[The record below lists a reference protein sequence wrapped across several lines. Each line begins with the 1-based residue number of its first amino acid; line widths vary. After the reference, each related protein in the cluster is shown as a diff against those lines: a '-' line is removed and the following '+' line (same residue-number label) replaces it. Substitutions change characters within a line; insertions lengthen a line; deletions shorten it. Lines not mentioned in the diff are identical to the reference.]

1 MISKKYAALI
11 LAASLALASCSSG
24 PPASKTSEENPVES
38 TTAETSDVLYLTIA
52 SSALW
57 SDSITG
63 QVLSRYQEKLK
74 EWSGGTMEIILY
86 EGSSLGG
93 DDELI
98 PGAVQGTLSIV
109 NSVSSVHAK
118 VVPEATLLGIPG
130 FFQDYDTYNR
140 LMESDYFDVLH
151 EYYARE
157 GLELMAAFANS
168 YRELTCDRPIRSVED
183 LAGVKIRT
191 LNNPYHMAFWD
202 SLGCD
207 ASYLPFGDLYMA
219 LRKGDFQAQENPLS
233 AVERNHFNEV
243 QKYVIFT
250 HHVVV
255 DYMFVMNQAQYNAL
269 TEEQKGWLKRFF
281 AEIKKD
287 LIDESPED
295 HERLKRLL
303 EESCG
308 MEMLYPDETFMAEM
322 QKGTELV
329 IGQLRQELGTEKVD
343 LFLSAVDAVAK

>member
-1 MISKKYAALI
+1 MTYKKYAAAV
-11 LAASLALASCSSG
+11 LAAMLVLTSCSSG
-24 PPASKTSEENPVES
+24 SSVPEASEESAAES
-38 TTAETSDVLYLTIA
+38 TEAETSDVLSLTIA

-63 QVLSRYQEKLK
+63 EVLSKYQEKLK
-74 EWSGGTMEIILY
+74 EWSGGTMEIRLY

-130 FFQDYDTYNR
+130 FFKDYDTYNR
-140 LMESDYFDVLH
+140 LMESNYFDVLH

-168 YRELTCDRPIRSVED
+168 YRELTCDRPIRSMED

-191 LNNPYHMAFWD
+191 LNNPYHMAFWNF
-202 SLGCD
+202 LGCD

-219 LRKGDFQAQENPLS
+219 LRKGDFHAQENPLS
-233 AVERNHFNEV
+233 AIERNHFNEV

-255 DYMFVMNQAQYNAL
+255 DYMFVMNQAQYDAL
-269 TEEQKGWLKRFF
+269 TEEQKGWLKQFF
-281 AEIKKD
+281 SEIKKE
-287 LIDESPED
+287 LLEESPAD

-308 MEMLYPDETFMAEM
+308 MEMMYPDETMMAEM
-322 QKGTELV
+322 RKGTELV
-329 IGQLRQELGTEKVD
+329 IEQLRQELGAEKVD
-343 LFLSAVDAVAK
+343 LFLSAVAAVAE